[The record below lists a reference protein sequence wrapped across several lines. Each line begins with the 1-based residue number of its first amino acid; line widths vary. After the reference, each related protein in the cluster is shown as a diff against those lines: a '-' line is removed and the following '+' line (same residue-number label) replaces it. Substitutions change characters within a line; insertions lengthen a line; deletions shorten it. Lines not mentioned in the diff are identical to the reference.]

1 MKLPKTKLKPMYR
14 DVYVKTC
21 PKCAYVAQEKD
32 YDNEKC
38 WFCDTP
44 MLLTDKKYI
53 GVTPNG
59 KWSTYDW
66 ELISYLVDLRRS
78 TGVFDHEAEVARDF
92 NKVPHW
98 PPRPQQPTT
107 PTTPTTSTTPPTLT
121 TCPVCGGKVSSA
133 APACPHCGQPM
144 KEPEPTPV
152 AAPQPVK
159 PVEEKNVPKCPTCG
173 STNIRR
179 VDGLE
184 RSMSFFLWG
193 FGSRKV
199 NKSYKCLHCD
209 YTW

>member
-1 MKLPKTKLKPMYR
+1 MVKLKPMPR
-14 DVYVKTC
+14 DIYVKIC
-21 PKCAYVAQEKD
+21 PKCAYVAGQKD
-32 YDNEKC
+32 YSYTNC
-38 WFCDTP
+38 WFCDTE
-44 MLLTDKKYI
+44 MIFTDILYKGINK
-53 GVTPNG
+53 GG
-59 KWSTYDW
+59 KWVQG
-66 ELISYLVDLRRS
+66 EG
-78 TGVFDHEAEVARDF
+78 TGDILSKLGMFDENAFAARWAGET
-92 NKVPHW
+92 HW
-98 PPRPQQPTT
+98 TSPQPTQQPQPTT
-107 PTTPTTSTTPPTLT
+107 PPTPPTLT

-144 KEPEPTPV
+144 KEPEPAPV

-159 PVEEKNVPKCPTCG
+159 PAEEKNVPKCPTCG